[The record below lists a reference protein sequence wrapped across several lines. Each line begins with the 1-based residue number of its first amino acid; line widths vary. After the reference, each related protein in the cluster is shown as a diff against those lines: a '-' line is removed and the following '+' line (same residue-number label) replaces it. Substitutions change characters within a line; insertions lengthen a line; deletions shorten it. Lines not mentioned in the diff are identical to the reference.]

1 MRKNICSWFGQKCS
15 VTECPCNNCHRG
27 MCSKKC
33 HTFICKFDTAD
44 SVKINTGRQEY
55 KGIILKCIDRTDY
68 PIKKAKRFTINGTN
82 QNIWIPNKHLKA
94 DGTIKDGE
102 NIDYIINSLEFKH
115 KLSLTNK
122 EKSSSKNRRVL
133 K

>member
-1 MRKNICSWFGQKCS
+1 
-15 VTECPCNNCHRG
+15 

-33 HTFICKFDTAD
+33 HTFTCKFDTANN
-44 SVKINTGRQEY
+44 VKINIGRQEY
-55 KGIILKCIDRTDY
+55 KGIILKCIDRADY

-82 QNIWIPNKHLKA
+82 QNIWIPNKHLRD

-102 NIDYIINSLEFKH
+102 NIDYIIHSLEFKH

-122 EKSSSKNRRVL
+122 EKSSSENRRVV